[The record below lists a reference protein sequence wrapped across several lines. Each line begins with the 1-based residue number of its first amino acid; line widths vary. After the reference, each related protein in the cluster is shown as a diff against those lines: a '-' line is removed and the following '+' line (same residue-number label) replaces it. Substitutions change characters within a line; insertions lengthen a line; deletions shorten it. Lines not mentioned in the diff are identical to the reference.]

1 MVIPEF
7 QAQREP
13 EDYMESQERPERRA
27 CREEMVKM
35 ACRALMDYLVKLAIL
50 GLPDRLAYRDIE
62 D

>member
-1 MVIPEF
+1 
-7 QAQREP
+7 
-13 EDYMESQERPERRA
+13 MESQERPESLA

-50 GLPDRLAYRDIE
+50 GLPERLAHRDIE